1 MSEFSSPFFK
11 VTGVKVS
18 YYYVC
23 HTELWLF
30 SHNIQMEDENE
41 YVQIGRELHEERYS
55 RDKKDITIDETISLD
70 FVETKNGIIIHEI
83 KKAPSIEISHRMQL
97 LYYLYYFKT
106 KGVEATGVINYPLI
120 SRKEEIVLTEE
131 DEVEIK
137 KALDDIK
144 TLIEGQMP
152 SPVRKKFCPKCSY
165 YEFCFSDAA

>member
-1 MSEFSSPFFK
+1 MSEYQSVPFKF
-11 VTGVKVS
+11 TGVKVS

-55 RDKKDITIDETISLD
+55 REKKDVAIDETISLD
-70 FVETKNGIIIHEI
+70 FVETKNGIVIHEI

-106 KGVEATGVINYPLI
+106 KGMNATGVINYPLI
-120 SRKEEIVLTEE
+120 SRKEEIILTLE
-131 DEVEIK
+131 DEIEIE
-137 KALDDIK
+137 K
-144 TLIEGQMP
+144 TLDHIRIIVEGKMP
-152 SPVRKKFCPKCSY
+152 QPIRKKFCPKCSY
-165 YEFCFSDAA
+165 FEFCFGSVI